1 MRNKTHDLSQG
12 KIFPALMTFALPLLL
27 GQLLQT
33 LYSSVD
39 QIVIGNFETT
49 NALAAISAST
59 MITNMIAGFF
69 NGLSVGASVF
79 MAKAFGAKDYKTLH
93 DGVHTTVLS
102 SFIFGVV
109 LAGAGAVC
117 AGLLLHLTK
126 CPPEVYENAL
136 TYLRIYM
143 VGVLFT
149 SMYNVSSGVLR
160 AVGNSRVP
168 FIALATSSCLNIV
181 LDIVF
186 VAFFKWS
193 VAGVAI
199 ATIISQGVSMTIT
212 FSAMMKLD
220 AEYRFRFR
228 HLTIKG
234 YVLKEVVR
242 LGLPAGLQSSVT
254 ALSNIFIQRYL
265 NMFSPAAIAALGAGM
280 KIDQF
285 AGMPCHSLGLAM
297 TTFIGQNVGA
307 KKLGRTHK
315 SVGVSTL
322 ACVSFIAVV
331 GTFIYF
337 FAPQLVGIFS
347 KDPEVIYYGTQFLK
361 TIMPLYSLM
370 GLGGLF
376 AGICRGYG
384 YSIYSMLSTL
394 LGMVAVRQIWLFI
407 AFRTFEKNVLLINVC
422 YPMGWIVTLL
432 PQLIL
437 YLFVLRKK
445 FKAEPETT

>member
-1 MRNKTHDLSQG
+1 MRNKTNDLSQG
-12 KIFPALMTFALPLLL
+12 KIFPVLMSFALPLLL

-49 NALAAISAST
+49 NALAAVSAST

-79 MAKAFGAKDYKTLH
+79 MSKAFGAKNYKTLR
-93 DGVHTTVLS
+93 DGIHTTVLS

-109 LAGAGAVC
+109 LASGGAIF
-117 AGLLLHLTK
+117 AGWLLRLTK
-126 CPPEVYENAL
+126 CPQVVYENAL
-136 TYLRIYM
+136 IYLRIYM
-143 VGVLFT
+143 LGVLFT
-149 SMYNVSSGVLR
+149 SMYNIASGVLR
-160 AVGNSRVP
+160 SVGNSRVP

-181 LDIVF
+181 LDVVF
-186 VAFFKWS
+186 VAWFRWS

-199 ATIISQGVSMTIT
+199 ATIISQGISMIIT

-220 AEYRFRFR
+220 EEYRFRFSR
-228 HLTIKG
+228 LTIKG
-234 YVLKEVVR
+234 YILKEVVR
-242 LGLPAGLQSSVT
+242 LGLPAGIQSSVT

-285 AGMPCHSLGLAM
+285 AGMPCHAIGLAV

-307 KKLGRTHK
+307 KKISRTHK

-322 ACVSFIAVV
+322 ACVSFVAVV

-347 KDPEVIYYGTQFLK
+347 KDPDVIYYGTQFLH

-376 AGICRGYG
+376 SGVCRGFG
-384 YSIYSMLSTL
+384 YSVYSMCCTL
-394 LGMVAVRQIWLFI
+394 FGMVAVRQVWLFI
-407 AFRTFEKNVLLINVC
+407 AFRTFEKNVSLIHVC
-422 YPMGWIVTLL
+422 YPMGWIMTFI
-432 PQLIL
+432 PLIVM
-437 YLFVLRKK
+437 YLFVIRKK